1 MHLASEI
8 ELAELGQEIAAC
20 GPAVALR
27 VASAVLAALAE
38 KVDDAEMQVRSTEAL
53 EVVIGVLA
61 GIKGSLTGARPA
73 S

>member
-20 GPAVALR
+20 GPAVALH

-61 GIKGSLTGARPA
+61 GIKRSLTGARPA

>member
-53 EVVIGVLA
+53 DVVIGVLA
-61 GIKGSLTGARPA
+61 GIKGSLTGA
-73 S
+73 SSVS

>member
-1 MHLASEI
+1 MHLASEL

-38 KVDDAEMQVRSTEAL
+38 KVDDAEARVRSTEAL

-61 GIKGSLTGARPA
+61 GIKGSLA
-73 S
+73 SAGTVS

>member
-1 MHLASEI
+1 MHLASEL

-61 GIKGSLTGARPA
+61 GIKGSLAGPR
-73 S
+73 SVS